1 MWKVLCEECRLLQI
15 CIACQIAN
23 MDGNALLAA
32 NQKMYAGKDKEKQ
45 AD

>member
-1 MWKVLCEECRLLQI
+1 
-15 CIACQIAN
+15 